1 VTFFPLFAYRT
12 KFFSC
17 PFFIFTKIPVTRLLG
32 KRNNFSFRPFGIRR
46 NFHGAILPQFACAG
60 CNEIV
65 TTFMIEKPT
74 SQGMARPCF
83 GKWGVIKLTAN
94 RRQFSP
100 ISLNRGRKQ
109 AKLPDPLWDKGH
121 YRIGFRRPSQ
131 DKRIRRFR
139 PASRKPVAQPK

>member
-17 PFFIFTKIPVTRLLG
+17 PFLFLPKFRSLGCYENVTT
-32 KRNNFSFRPFGIRR
+32 FHFGPLPPAKV
-46 NFHGAILPQFACAG
+46 FHGAILPQSVRAM

-94 RRQFSP
+94 RGQFSP
-100 ISLNRGRKQ
+100 ISLKRGRKQ
-109 AKLPDPLWDKGH
+109 AKLPDPLWDEGH

-131 DKRIRRFR
+131 DWRIRHFR
-139 PASRKPVAQPK
+139 PASRKPIAQPK